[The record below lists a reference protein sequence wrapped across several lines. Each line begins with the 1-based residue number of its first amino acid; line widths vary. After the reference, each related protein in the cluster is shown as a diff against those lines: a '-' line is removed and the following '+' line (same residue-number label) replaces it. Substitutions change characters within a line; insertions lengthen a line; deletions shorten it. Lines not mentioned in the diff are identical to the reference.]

1 MDAQDFSIE
10 VFMVYYYFSETTQE
24 LFGPVEL
31 PVIPGIGVVLPGNAI
46 ELPEALPAAETGYVW
61 VWRNG
66 AASQLIDLRNRE
78 AYRKDTGG
86 VEIWFELGPLPDYL
100 TFKPRPGEYY
110 VWLNDDWVLDLAAE
124 LTGKTAQANAQRDS
138 RLFQIVI
145 RVAPLQY
152 AYELGEATS
161 VQLATLQEWK
171 RYTLKLMDIEQQPD
185 FPMIIDWPASPVS
198 GVTV

>member
-1 MDAQDFSIE
+1 M
-10 VFMVYYYFSETTQE
+10 
-24 LFGPVEL
+24 
-31 PVIPGIGVVLPGNAI
+31 
-46 ELPEALPAAETGYVW
+46 
-61 VWRNG
+61 
-66 AASQLIDLRNRE
+66 
-78 AYRKDTGG
+78 
-86 VEIWFELGPLPDYL
+86 
-100 TFKPRPGEYY
+100 
-110 VWLNDDWVLDLAAE
+110 LDLAAE

-171 RYTLKLMDIEQQPD
+171 RYALKLMDIEQQPD